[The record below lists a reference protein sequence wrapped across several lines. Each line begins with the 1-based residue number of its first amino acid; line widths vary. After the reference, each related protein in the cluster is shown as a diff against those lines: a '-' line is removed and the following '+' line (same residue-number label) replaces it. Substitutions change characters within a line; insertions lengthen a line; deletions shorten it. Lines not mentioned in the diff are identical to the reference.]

1 VREGLSTKDPCIP
14 DDSGTQTSARPVE
27 PHCRGGA
34 AECTGP
40 SLAFVPLRGTK
51 DYAQDDSLVG
61 PEMMSFRLFQAVRY
75 RNTFPLDNLSFRE
88 LNIQ

>member
-1 VREGLSTKDPCIP
+1 MTGASNAKPHQICRHTCMLELSRHAMEG
-14 DDSGTQTSARPVE
+14 G
-27 PHCRGGA
+27 